1 MRIMP
6 AQTIDQVIAQ
16 LDAIIAR
23 ASAERSRLG
32 FFAVLY
38 REVTVQVKIGIAANR
53 FEDGARMERLDVLF
67 ANRYLEAYENFQNDL
82 PASACWEAAFQAA
95 AAWRPLILQHLLLGM
110 NAHINL
116 DLGLAAA
123 QTAPG
128 AALPGLKRDFDEI
141 NKILS
146 RLLDEVQA
154 KIDKLSP
161 WLNWLDRV
169 GGRIDEVL
177 FNFSLKI
184 ARGAAWKVAERF
196 ASLAPKDHPRE
207 IAVLDAKVAELA
219 RRILSPGWLISS
231 AALLIKLRERDDV
244 EHVMAVLKE

>member
-1 MRIMP
+1 MP
-6 AQTIDQVIAQ
+6 TQTIDEVIAA

-23 ASAERSRLG
+23 AIAERSRLG

-38 REVTVQVKIGIAANR
+38 REVTVQVKIGIANNR

-67 ANRYLEAYENFQNDL
+67 ANRYLEAYENFQKGL
-82 PASACWEAAFQAA
+82 PASACWEAAFQAV

-116 DLGLAAA
+116 DLGIAAA
-123 QTAPG
+123 QTASG
-128 AALPGLKRDFDEI
+128 AALPGLKRDFEEI

-146 RLLDEVQA
+146 SLLDQVQA
-154 KIDKLSP
+154 KIDALSP
-161 WLNWLDRV
+161 WLNWLDRI
-169 GGRIDEVL
+169 GGRFDETL

-196 ASLAPKDHPRE
+196 APLAPEKYPQE
-207 IAVLDAKVAELA
+207 IVALDEKITKLA
-219 RRILSPGWLISS
+219 RKILSPGWLISG
-231 AALLIKLRERDDV
+231 AAFLIKLREQDDV
-244 EHVMAVLKE
+244 AYIISVLQE

>member
-1 MRIMP
+1 MP
-6 AQTIDQVIAQ
+6 AQTLDEVIAA

-23 ASAERSRLG
+23 AIAERSRLG

-38 REVTVQVKIGIAANR
+38 REVTAQVKIGIANNR

-67 ANRYLEAYENFQNDL
+67 ANRYLEAYENFQNGL

-116 DLGLAAA
+116 DLGIAAA

-128 AALPGLKRDFDEI
+128 AALSGLKRDFNEI

-146 RLLDEVQA
+146 SLLNEVQA
-154 KIDKLSP
+154 RIDALSP
-161 WLNWLDRV
+161 WLNWLDRI
-169 GGRIDEVL
+169 GGRVDEVL
-177 FNFSLKI
+177 FNFSLKV

-196 ASLAPKDHPRE
+196 APLAIEQYPQE
-207 IAVLDAKVAELA
+207 IAALDGKVTKLA
-219 RRILSPGWLISS
+219 RKILSPGWLISS
-231 AALLIKLRERDDV
+231 AAFLIKLREHED
-244 EHVMAVLKE
+244 APYIISVLQG